1 MLDEWRDELENFYE
15 TGGTKKVIE
24 QLDNNTA
31 VMVTG
36 NSGVGKT
43 FIMKYVSLL
52 FEKNGYEVVLISSPN
67 DIILQRFPK
76 RKQLFI
82 IDDIIGKYRVD
93 SVAVEL
99 WRRLHDRLKVVF
111 KENNVKLLS
120 TLRRQVYTDMSL
132 QFFSTVFNSTVV
144 DLESEVLVL
153 SSNEKR
159 GMLTN
164 YMKRRKISENYDD
177 NELLKICSCQ
187 FAFPLLCNLFTTNQE
202 FLKMRLKFFESP
214 SIVFIEEL
222 NRLQIENKEVY
233 CVLVLVVMIYLEDL
247 QTIFD
252 INCEIERKEAFTKI
266 LRACEVPENIAR
278 RTLKLHLQSVA
289 GMFVEKTNIFKF
301 QHDRLEETIACHF
314 GSQFPDLLLQFCR

>member
-144 DLESEVLVL
+144 DLESEDLVL
-153 SSNEKR
+153 SSNEKK
-159 GMLTN
+159 GN
-164 YMKRRKISENYDD
+164 
-177 NELLKICSCQ
+177 
-187 FAFPLLCNLFTTNQE
+187 A
-202 FLKMRLKFFESP
+202 
-214 SIVFIEEL
+214 
-222 NRLQIENKEVY
+222 
-233 CVLVLVVMIYLEDL
+233 
-247 QTIFD
+247 
-252 INCEIERKEAFTKI
+252 
-266 LRACEVPENIAR
+266 
-278 RTLKLHLQSVA
+278 
-289 GMFVEKTNIFKF
+289 
-301 QHDRLEETIACHF
+301 
-314 GSQFPDLLLQFCR
+314 